1 MLHRLP
7 IILQYLRGGFPP
19 QRPHGEAVVVP
30 AVVYLK
36 LLCEI
41 LKGIEGMGSVEPLV
55 VLSVAAFPSCRYALA
70 YRGGLL
76 YAGCHAVPNVP
87 GKGWAYPSGW

>member
-1 MLHRLP
+1 MLHRLQ

-30 AVVYLK
+30 PVVYLK

-41 LKGIEGMGSVEPLV
+41 LKGIEGMGSVEPVV
-55 VLSVAAFPSCRYALA
+55 VLPVAALYLA
-70 YRGGLL
+70 VMPWRIGADYLMTDGMLF
-76 YAGCHAVPNVP
+76 
-87 GKGWAYPSGW
+87 